1 MRGTLRLE
9 RIIRNNIFCN
19 LIPAVLGMYTAKSR
33 TERPLEMSAASEIA
47 ADGPR
52 PQLRAG
58 ALHLIETVG
67 QSLAAIAPTLTPA
80 LNISVVA
87 GLAGLGCWMAYFIGT
102 LGVVIVAASV
112 GVLASRHPE
121 AGSYFVYI
129 GRSFGPLAGALA
141 GWSMISAYMFTAVA
155 VALSFA
161 IFLDNFLS
169 AFGLKLGL
177 LPTTLS
183 MLAFIATVTY
193 AAYRDVKL
201 SSRVGLILEV
211 ISVGIMIAIS
221 AFFVRAKGTVI
232 DPVQLKIAAFNY
244 GGVFSALPFVI
255 FSFVGFE
262 SSATLAKE
270 SANPRRNIPLAVIG
284 CATFSGI
291 FFTLMAYL
299 MVFGIGDDSAALGK
313 SAAPFGDV
321 AAKAGLGWATAVVY
335 FAAMISVFACCLAS
349 INAAA
354 RLLFSMG
361 KYQFL
366 HRSMG
371 LVHDTH
377 RTPHRAILLCGGVL
391 ALICIGLLP
400 AGLLDAFGYAG
411 TFASFGFVVVY
422 FALCVVAP
430 MDLHKSREMKAR
442 HVLLGLLGA
451 ALMLFVVVGSVYPIP
466 VYPYNILPYL
476 FFAYMT
482 LGAIWFTVL
491 KAKSPQT
498 LASIQHDM
506 EN

>member
-1 MRGTLRLE
+1 
-9 RIIRNNIFCN
+9 
-19 LIPAVLGMYTAKSR
+19 
-33 TERPLEMSAASEIA
+33 MSAAGEIA
-47 ADGPR
+47 SDKVR
-52 PQLRAG
+52 PQLRSG
-58 ALHLIETVG
+58 ALNLIETVG

-87 GLAGLGCWMAYFIGT
+87 GLAGIGCWMSYFIGT

-129 GRSFGPLAGALA
+129 GRSFGPLWGALA
-141 GWSMISAYMFTAVA
+141 GWSMVSAYMFTAVA

-161 IFLDNFLS
+161 IFLGDFLS
-169 AFGLKLGL
+169 AFGIKFGVAQTAVL
-177 LPTTLS
+177 LLV
-183 MLAFIATVTY
+183 FIATVTY

-211 ISVGIMIAIS
+211 ISIGIMIVITAI
-221 AFFVRAKGTVI
+221 FVRLQGTAI
-232 DPVQLKIAAFNY
+232 DPPQLKISTFSY

-262 SSATLAKE
+262 SAATLAKE

-284 CATFSGI
+284 CATFAGI
-291 FFTLMAYL
+291 FFTMMAYL
-299 MVFGIGDDSAALGK
+299 MVFGIGDDTVALGK
-313 SAAPFGDV
+313 SSAPFGAV
-321 AAKAGLGWATAVVY
+321 AARAGLGWATTVVY

-349 INAAA
+349 ITAAA

-371 LVHDTH
+371 MVHDTH
-377 RTPHRAILLCGGVL
+377 RTPHRAILLCGALL
-391 ALICIGLLP
+391 AVICIGMLP

-422 FALCVVAP
+422 LALCIVAP
-430 MDLHKSREMKAR
+430 MDLNRSREMKAR
-442 HVLLGLLGA
+442 HVLLGAAGA
-451 ALMLFVVVGSVYPIP
+451 ALMLFVVFGSVYPVP
-466 VYPYNILPYL
+466 EYPYDVLPYL
-476 FFAYMT
+476 FFGYMAV
-482 LGAIWFTVL
+482 GAAWFNVL
-491 KAKSPQT
+491 KLKSPQT

-506 EN
+506 EG

>member
-1 MRGTLRLE
+1 LS
-9 RIIRNNIFCN
+9 
-19 LIPAVLGMYTAKSR
+19 V
-33 TERPLEMSAASEIA
+33 SAEIA
-47 ADGPR
+47 TDKSVPR
-52 PQLRAG
+52 LRSG
-58 ALHLIETVG
+58 ALNLIETIG

-87 GLAGLGCWMAYFIGT
+87 GLAGLGCWMSYFIGT

-112 GVLASRHPE
+112 GILASRHPE
-121 AGSYFVYI
+121 AGSYFVYV

-161 IFLDNFLS
+161 IFLDDFLS
-169 AFGLKLGL
+169 AFGIKVGL

-211 ISVGIMIAIS
+211 VSVGIIIVIA
-221 AFFVRAKGTVI
+221 AFFVRMQGTVV
-232 DPVQLKIAAFNY
+232 DHAQLKVASFDF

-270 SANPRRNIPLAVIG
+270 SANPRRNIPLAVMG
-284 CATFSGI
+284 CATFAGI

-299 MVFGIGDDSAALGK
+299 MVFGIGDDTAALGK

-321 AAKAGLGWATAVVY
+321 AAKAGLPWASAVVY

-349 INAAA
+349 ITAAA

-361 KYQFL
+361 KYRFL

-371 LVHDTH
+371 LVHDAH
-377 RTPHRAILLCGGVL
+377 RTPHRAILLCGGML
-391 ALICIGLLP
+391 ALACVAMLP
-400 AGLLDAFGYAG
+400 AGLLNAFGCAG

-422 FALCVVAP
+422 FALCIVAP
-430 MDLHKSREMKAR
+430 MDLKKSREMKPR
-442 HVLLGLLGA
+442 HVMIAVAGA
-451 ALMLFVVVGSVYPIP
+451 ALMMFVIVGSVYPVP
-466 VYPYNILPYL
+466 QYPYNVLPYL
-476 FFAYMT
+476 FFAYMAI
-482 LGAIWFTVL
+482 GAVWFARL
-491 KAKSPQT
+491 KSRSPQI
-498 LASIQHDM
+498 LASIGRDM
-506 EN
+506 EG

>member
-1 MRGTLRLE
+1 
-9 RIIRNNIFCN
+9 
-19 LIPAVLGMYTAKSR
+19 
-33 TERPLEMSAASEIA
+33 MS
-47 ADGPR
+47 
-52 PQLRAG
+52 
-58 ALHLIETVG
+58 
-67 QSLAAIAPTLTPA
+67 
-80 LNISVVA
+80 
-87 GLAGLGCWMAYFIGT
+87 YFIGT

-129 GRSFGPLAGALA
+129 GRSFGPFAGALA

-161 IFLDNFLS
+161 IFLGDFLA
-169 AFGLKLGL
+169 AFGVKLDL
-177 LPTTLS
+177 LPMTVM
-183 MLAFIATVTY
+183 MLVFVATVTY

-211 ISVGIMIAIS
+211 VSVGIMIVITVL
-221 AFFVRAKGTVI
+221 FVRVRGTVI
-232 DPVQLKIAAFNY
+232 DPPQLKISTFNY

-284 CATFSGI
+284 CAAFAGI

-299 MVFGIGDDSAALGK
+299 MVFGIGNDTATLGK

-321 AAKAGLGWATAVVY
+321 AAKAGLGWASVVVY

-349 INAAA
+349 VTAAA

-361 KYQFL
+361 RYQFL

-391 ALICIGLLP
+391 AVICVALLP

-430 MDLHKSREMKAR
+430 MDLKKSREMKPR
-442 HVLLGLLGA
+442 HVLLAMAGG
-451 ALMLFVVVGSVYPIP
+451 ALMLFVVVGSVYPVP
-466 VYPYNILPYL
+466 AYPYNILPYL
-476 FFAYMT
+476 FFAYMAA
-482 LGAIWFTVL
+482 GAMWFAVL
-491 KAKSPQT
+491 KVKSPQT

-506 EN
+506 EE

>member
-1 MRGTLRLE
+1 
-9 RIIRNNIFCN
+9 
-19 LIPAVLGMYTAKSR
+19 
-33 TERPLEMSAASEIA
+33 MSAAEEIA
-47 ADGPR
+47 NHRPR
-52 PQLRAG
+52 SQLRSG
-58 ALHLIETVG
+58 AVNLIETVG
-67 QSLAAIAPTLTPA
+67 QSLAAISPTLTPA

-87 GLAGLGCWMAYFIGT
+87 GLAGLGCWLSYFIGT

-161 IFLDNFLS
+161 IFLGDFLG
-169 AFGLKLGL
+169 AFGMKLNM
-177 LPTTLS
+177 LPMTAA
-183 MLAFIATVTY
+183 MLVFIATVTY
-193 AAYRDVKL
+193 AAYRDIKM
-201 SSRVGLILEV
+201 SSRVGLMLEV
-211 ISVGIMIAIS
+211 ISVGIVIVIS
-221 AFFVRAKGTVI
+221 ALFVRVRGTVI
-232 DPVQLKIAAFNY
+232 DPNQLKIASFDY

-270 SANPRRNIPLAVIG
+270 AANPRTNIPLAVIG
-284 CATFSGI
+284 CAAFSGI
-291 FFTLMAYL
+291 FFTVIAYF
-299 MVFGIGDDSAALGK
+299 MVFGIGNDTAALGK

-321 AAKAGLGWATAVVY
+321 AAKAGLGWASMVVY

-361 KYQFL
+361 KYRFL

-377 RTPHRAILLCGGVL
+377 RTPHRAILLCGCSL
-391 ALICIGLLP
+391 AAVCVAMLP
-400 AGLLDAFGYAG
+400 AGFLDSFGYAG

-430 MDLHKSREMKAR
+430 MDLKKSREMKPR
-442 HVLLGLLGA
+442 HVLLGMAGA
-451 ALMLFVVVGSVYPIP
+451 ALMLFVVVGSVYPSP
-466 VYPYNILPYL
+466 AYPYNILPYV
-476 FFAYMT
+476 FFAYM
-482 LGAIWFTVL
+482 LIGAIWFTVL
-491 KAKSPQT
+491 KLKSPQT

-506 EN
+506 EED

>member
-1 MRGTLRLE
+1 
-9 RIIRNNIFCN
+9 
-19 LIPAVLGMYTAKSR
+19 
-33 TERPLEMSAASEIA
+33 MSISSAEIA
-47 ADGPR
+47 KDHSGPR
-52 PQLRAG
+52 LRTG
-58 ALHLIETVG
+58 VLNLMETVG

-80 LNISVVA
+80 LNVSVVA
-87 GLAGLGCWMAYFIGT
+87 GLAGIGCWMSYFIGT

-129 GRSFGPLAGALA
+129 GRGFGPFAGALA
-141 GWSMISAYMFTAVA
+141 GWSMVSAYMFTAVA

-161 IFLDNFLS
+161 IFLDDFLG
-169 AFGLKLGL
+169 AFSIKLNM
-177 LPTTLS
+177 PATTAL
-183 MLAFIATVTY
+183 MLVFIAAVTY
-193 AAYRDVKL
+193 GAYRDIRL
-201 SSRVGLILEV
+201 SSRVGLVLEI
-211 ISVGIMIAIS
+211 ISIGIMIVII
-221 AFFVRAKGTVI
+221 AFVVRVQGTVI
-232 DPVQLKIAAFNY
+232 DPPQLKVASFNY
-244 GGVFSALPFVI
+244 GRVFSALPFVI

-284 CATFSGI
+284 CAAFSGI

-299 MVFGIGDDSAALGK
+299 MVFGMGDGTAALGK

-321 AAKAGLGWATAVVY
+321 AAKAGLGWAVLVVY

-377 RTPHRAILLCGGVL
+377 RTPHRAILLCGGLL
-391 ALICIGLLP
+391 AVICLVILP
-400 AGLLDAFGYAG
+400 AGFLNAFGYAG

-422 FALCVVAP
+422 LALCIVAP
-430 MDLHKSREMKAR
+430 MDLNKSREMKP
-442 HVLLGLLGA
+442 VNVIIGMVGA
-451 ALMLFVVVGSVYPIP
+451 SLMLFVVFGSVYPVP
-466 VYPYNILPYL
+466 EYPYNILPYL
-476 FFAYMT
+476 FFAYMGI
-482 LGAIWFTVL
+482 GALWFAVL
-491 KAKSPQT
+491 KVKSPQT

-506 EN
+506 EG

>member
-1 MRGTLRLE
+1 MSVSSAEIVKDKSVPRLR
-9 RIIRNNIFCN
+9 
-19 LIPAVLGMYTAKSR
+19 S
-33 TERPLEMSAASEIA
+33 
-47 ADGPR
+47 
-52 PQLRAG
+52 G
-58 ALHLIETVG
+58 ALNLIETVG

-80 LNISVVA
+80 LNISIVA
-87 GLAGLGCWMAYFIGT
+87 GLAGLGCWMSYFIGT

-129 GRSFGPLAGALA
+129 GRSFGPFAGALA

-161 IFLDNFLS
+161 IFLGDFLA
-169 AFGLKLGL
+169 AFGVKLDM
-177 LPTTLS
+177 LPMTVM
-183 MLAFIATVTY
+183 MLVFVATVTN
-193 AAYRDVKL
+193 AAYRDVKF

-211 ISVGIMIAIS
+211 VSVGIMIVITVL
-221 AFFVRAKGTVI
+221 FVRVRGTVI
-232 DPVQLKIAAFNY
+232 DPSELKISTFNY

-284 CATFSGI
+284 CAAFAGI

-299 MVFGIGDDSAALGK
+299 MVFGIGNDTATLGK

-321 AAKAGLGWATAVVY
+321 AAKAGLGWASVVVY

-349 INAAA
+349 VTAAA

-361 KYQFL
+361 RYQFL

-377 RTPHRAILLCGGVL
+377 RTPHRAILLCGGLL
-391 ALICIGLLP
+391 AVICVAILP

-430 MDLHKSREMKAR
+430 MDLKKSREMKPR
-442 HVLLGLLGA
+442 HVLLAMAGG
-451 ALMLFVVVGSVYPIP
+451 ALMLFVVVGSVYPVP
-466 VYPYNILPYL
+466 AYPYNILPYL
-476 FFAYMT
+476 FFAYMAA
-482 LGAIWFTVL
+482 GAMWFAVL
-491 KAKSPQT
+491 KVKSPQT

-506 EN
+506 EE